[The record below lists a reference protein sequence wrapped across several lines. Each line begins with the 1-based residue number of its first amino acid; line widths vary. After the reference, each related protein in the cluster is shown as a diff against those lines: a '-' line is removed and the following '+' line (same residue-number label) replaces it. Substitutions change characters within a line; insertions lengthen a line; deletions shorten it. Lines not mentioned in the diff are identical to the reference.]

1 MKIVITG
8 GAGFIGSNIVKQLSK
23 KKTDDIVIIDNLS
36 SGKKEFIENELKQ
49 SNVFFEKKDLLKDD
63 LNSIFKGAQQI
74 WHLAANPDVKS
85 STTNIDNVFS
95 QNVTATKIVLEQ
107 AKKHKIKD
115 FIFSST
121 STIYGNAQIIPTKE
135 DYGPLVPV
143 SIYGATKL
151 SSEALIC
158 AYASLFSFRAYIFR
172 FANVIGKN
180 STHGVIFD
188 FVNKLKKNPKTLQI
202 LGNGKQTKSYICV
215 SDCINGMLFALKKS
229 KENANIYNIGTKES
243 TSTLDIAHIVAE
255 VMSVSPEYKCDKCS
269 GGWAGDVTKMSLDV
283 SKLEKL
289 GWSAKYSSAEA
300 IKLTAKVL
308 FNHVSKTNPVN

>member
-8 GAGFIGSNIVKQLSK
+8 GAGFIGSNLVKQLAKNK
-23 KKTDDIVIIDNLS
+23 KNTIVIIDNLS
-36 SGKKEFIENELKQ
+36 SGKKEFIKNELKQ

-85 STTNIDNVFS
+85 STTDIDNVFA
-95 QNVTATKIVLEQ
+95 QNVNATKMVLEQ

-121 STIYGNAQIIPTKE
+121 STIYGSAKIIPTKE

-215 SDCINGMLFALKKS
+215 SDCIDGMLFAMKKS
-229 KENANIYNIGTKES
+229 KENVNTFNIGTKEA
-243 TSTLDIAHIVAE
+243 TSTLDIADIVAK
-255 VMSVSPEYKCDKCS
+255 VMSVSPEYKCEKCRR
-269 GGWAGDVTKMSLDV
+269 GWAGDVTKMILDV

-289 GWSAKYSSAEA
+289 GWSARYSSAEA
-300 IKLTAKVL
+300 IKLTAKYL